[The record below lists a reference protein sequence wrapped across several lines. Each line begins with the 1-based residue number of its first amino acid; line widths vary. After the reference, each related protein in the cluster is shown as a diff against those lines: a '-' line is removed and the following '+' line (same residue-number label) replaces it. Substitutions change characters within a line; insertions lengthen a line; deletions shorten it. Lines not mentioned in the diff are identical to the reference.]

1 MIIIKLIGYVLI
13 IWGVADLGFSW
24 GGIDLWWSVF
34 GIILP
39 EAIYSFSHI
48 GAIIIGGLL
57 TQVDRLND

>member
-13 IWGVADLGFSW
+13 IWGVADFGFSW

-39 EAIYSFSHI
+39 DPIYTFSPLAEI
-48 GAIIIGGLL
+48 VIGGIL
-57 TQVDRLND
+57 TQVETKH